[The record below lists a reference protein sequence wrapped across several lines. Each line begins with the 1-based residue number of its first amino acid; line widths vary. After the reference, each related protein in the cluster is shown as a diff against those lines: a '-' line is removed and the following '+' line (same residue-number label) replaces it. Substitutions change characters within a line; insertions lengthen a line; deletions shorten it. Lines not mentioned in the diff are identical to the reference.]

1 MSKKNSSLKKESL
14 PSESTPV
21 QIVPPQSWS
30 PYAGEDDTIDLFEL
44 INTLWK
50 RKLLIL
56 VISLLSLAG
65 SFVSTQFLPKTYTS
79 SVLFEYPD
87 WKELAQSV
95 KNPIILDGIVRRNQI
110 INNFLKS
117 CNVEPN
123 WDAADILHQIDI
135 DVKESVGN
143 EKVLL
148 ALSGGVDSTVL
159 AAVLYKIIGKNLT
172 CVMVDHGLLRKDE
185 AKNVIANLYKK
196 IVIII
201 KDKIQ
206 PKT

>member
-1 MSKKNSSLKKESL
+1 MTKKISSLKKESL
-14 PSESTPV
+14 PSESNPV

-79 SVLFEYPD
+79 SVLFEYPG

-95 KNPIILDGIVRRNQI
+95 KNPPRSYSLLCSVIH
-110 INNFLKS
+110 
-117 CNVEPN
+117 EP
-123 WDAADILHQIDI
+123 
-135 DVKESVGN
+135 
-143 EKVLL
+143 
-148 ALSGGVDSTVL
+148 
-159 AAVLYKIIGKNLT
+159 
-172 CVMVDHGLLRKDE
+172 
-185 AKNVIANLYKK
+185 
-196 IVIII
+196 
-201 KDKIQ
+201 
-206 PKT
+206 

>member
-1 MSKKNSSLKKESL
+1 MTKKISSLKKESL

-56 VISLLSLAG
+56 VISLLSIAG

-110 INNFLKS
+110 IKKFL
-117 CNVEPN
+117 P
-123 WDAADILHQIDI
+123 HQEISENSSGQISPEQKAVKLLLGKDVLKIDL
-135 DVKESVGN
+135 N
-143 EKVLL
+143 EN
-148 ALSGGVDSTVL
+148 S
-159 AAVLYKIIGKNLT
+159 LT
-172 CVMVDHGLLRKDE
+172 
-185 AKNVIANLYKK
+185 
-196 IVIII
+196 
-201 KDKIQ
+201 
-206 PKT
+206 